1 MSAPER
7 IIADCGNVQSGT
19 SDLCQ
24 WEHWGDLVEY
34 NRADLCDPMQDER
47 VKALQAENARLRE
60 ALQDMVSLFSAD
72 NVLLKGTHLNAT
84 LELARAALRALG
96 QG

>member
-7 IIADCGNVQSGT
+7 IWAEMQPYEFSGYSPCWVWHHPESLEDGSDGAVQYT
-19 SDLCQ
+19 
-24 WEHWGDLVEY
+24 
-34 NRADLCDPMQDER
+34 RADLCAPIQDER
-47 VKALQAENARLRE
+47 VKE

-84 LELARAALRALG
+84 LELARAALRALE